1 MTVHGLSVGAAGHTL
16 VHATDLHIPAGG
28 ALTLLGESG
37 SGKSLLAQAI
47 MGNLPSNL
55 RCSGMVE
62 VGLHRSDAADRAA
75 RRALWGR
82 RLALLPQEPWL
93 ALDPTMRV
101 AQQIAEV
108 HELVA
113 GMAPEAAAPTAQ
125 AGLEQ
130 LSMGDAGHKYPFQI
144 SGGMAQ
150 RVAFL
155 ATHAAGAPVMIIDEP
170 TKGLDADRRADVLA
184 VLRAAIADGL
194 TLLTITHDVWLARQL
209 RGQVAVMLAGAI
221 VEHGDAATVL
231 ASPTHDYTRRLLA
244 AEPAAWPPLVPAEAT
259 NRGDPATL
267 TQPARPPVQGNPT
280 TVAQPAEP
288 ANLKQSAATS
298 QHAAELANLTQS
310 ANVRDAAGLAIR
322 KQSANTSDV
331 AEQANLTPAAD
342 IKGAAELANLTGPA
356 ISAQPVTAAGGARA
370 DHADVLVRIDGV
382 AKRYGVQQLFAGVTA
397 QIRRGECIAV
407 TGPSG
412 SGKTTFGNIVLGLL
426 QPDAGSVTRA
436 PGLARTA
443 FQKLYQDPAAAFA
456 PSVTLRQSLQDVVGL
471 HRLAWSD
478 LDILLARL
486 RLRPALLDRLP
497 AQVSGGELQR
507 FALAR
512 VLLLRPALIFADEPT
527 SRLDP
532 VTQQETLALLVQHA
546 RASGCA
552 VLLVTHDADI
562 AAHLASRAISLSPAR

>member
-1 MTVHGLSVGAAGHTL
+1 MNTLNSPKSAHLAVRALSVGTAGHAL
-16 VHATDLHIPAGG
+16 VRAVDLHIPAGG
-28 ALTLLGESG
+28 VLTLLGESG

-47 MGNLPSNL
+47 MGNLPASL
-55 RCSGMVE
+55 ACSGTVE
-62 VGLHRSDAADRAA
+62 VGGHHSDAADQRA

-82 RLALLPQEPWL
+82 QLALLPQEPWL

-101 AQQIAEV
+101 AHQIAEV

-113 GMAPEAAAPTAQ
+113 GVPAEAAHRVAQ
-125 AGLEQ
+125 EDLAGLG
-130 LSMGDAGHKYPFQI
+130 MAGAGDKYPFQI

-209 RGQVAVMLAGAI
+209 GGRVAVMLQGVI
-221 VEHGDAATVL
+221 VEQGDATTVFR
-231 ASPTHDYTRRLLA
+231 APGHDYTRRLLV
-244 AEPAAWPPLVPAEAT
+244 AEPAAWPVLAAPRRTAT
-259 NRGDPATL
+259 ATGD
-267 TQPARPPVQGNPT
+267 
-280 TVAQPAEP
+280 
-288 ANLKQSAATS
+288 
-298 QHAAELANLTQS
+298 
-310 ANVRDAAGLAIR
+310 
-322 KQSANTSDV
+322 
-331 AEQANLTPAAD
+331 
-342 IKGAAELANLTGPA
+342 
-356 ISAQPVTAAGGARA
+356 
-370 DHADVLVRIDGV
+370 DVLARIDGV
-382 AKRYGVQQLFAGVTA
+382 GKSFGDQHLFDNVTEA
-397 QIRRGECIAV
+397 IRRGEFIAV

-412 SGKTTFGNIVLGLL
+412 AGKTTFGNIVLGLL
-426 QPDAGSVTRA
+426 RPDTGTVTRA
-436 PGLARTA
+436 AGLARTA
-443 FQKLYQDPAAAFA
+443 FQKIYQDPAAAFA
-456 PSVTLRQSLQDVVGL
+456 PTITLRQSLADVIALHGL
-471 HRLAWSD
+471 TWLD
-478 LDILLARL
+478 LDDLLGRL

-532 VTQQETLALLVQHA
+532 VTQQETLMLLAEHA
-546 RASGCA
+546 RAYGCA

-562 AAHLASRAISLSPAR
+562 AARMATRTMRLAPALAK